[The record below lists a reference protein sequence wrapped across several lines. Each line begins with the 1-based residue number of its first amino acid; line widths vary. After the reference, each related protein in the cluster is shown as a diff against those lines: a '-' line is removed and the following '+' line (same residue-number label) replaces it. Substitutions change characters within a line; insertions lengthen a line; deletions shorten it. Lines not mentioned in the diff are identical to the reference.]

1 MPGKTPLVG
10 WLKGYMV
17 PELMGIQVQSL
28 KGQHTRRLSY
38 IVFKVCPELLEQ
50 APPDYTGMKTYLK
63 KTFDR
68 VDK

>member
-1 MPGKTPLVG
+1 MLT
-10 WLKGYMV
+10 
-17 PELMGIQVQSL
+17 
-28 KGQHTRRLSY
+28 HTRLSC